1 MQCNGRSCARQLVP
15 FLARG
20 EEMVRGATYE
30 GTPCKKA
37 GHTLRYVNRGT
48 CVACLAQYN
57 ACPKRKQQR
66 ANYNARP
73 ERKPQN
79 AKRHKQWAANNRE
92 HLRSYRRKWHE
103 ANPEKRRVYNK
114 RHYRYDYAKSRAK
127 ALRRHFG
134 LSVDQVE
141 AMRTAQK
148 SKCAICR
155 TSKPGGQGDWH
166 VDHNHQTKQVRA
178 LLCQNCN
185 IGLGNFKD
193 DPVRLIAAAEYLR
206 KHQNNAT
213 MIH

>member
-1 MQCNGRSCARQLVP
+1 
-15 FLARG
+15 
-20 EEMVRGATYE
+20 
-30 GTPCKKA
+30 
-37 GHTLRYVNRGT
+37 
-48 CVACLAQYN
+48 
-57 ACPKRKQQR
+57 
-66 ANYNARP
+66 
-73 ERKPQN
+73 
-79 AKRHKQWAANNRE
+79 
-92 HLRSYRRKWHE
+92 
-103 ANPEKRRVYNK
+103 
-114 RHYRYDYAKSRAK
+114 
-127 ALRRHFG
+127 
-134 LSVDQVE
+134 
-141 AMRTAQK
+141 MRTAQK